1 MHNSTF
7 GESKARLND
16 YISVTITVIMK
27 SYPSLALLLSYL
39 ITSRLYVN
47 RLDVICEQYF
57 PTKKHYISTANQRT
71 CASIS

>member
-27 SYPSLALLLSYL
+27 SYPSLALLLLYL

-47 RLDVICEQYF
+47 RLDVTCEQYF
-57 PTKKHYISTANQRT
+57 HTKKYYISTAIQET
-71 CASIS
+71 SASKS